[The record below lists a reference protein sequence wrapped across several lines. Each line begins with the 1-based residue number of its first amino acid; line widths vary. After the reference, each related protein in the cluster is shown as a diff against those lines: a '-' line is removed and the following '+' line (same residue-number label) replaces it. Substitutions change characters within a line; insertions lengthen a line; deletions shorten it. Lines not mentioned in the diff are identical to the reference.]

1 MQKTTKGLINQDIKG
16 KLTTDITTN
25 AEMTKATEGLRVKFE
40 KTKITEGPGLEVNM
54 VDLNQPA
61 PKMEEVERRLKW
73 KMIR

>member
-1 MQKTTKGLINQDIKG
+1 
-16 KLTTDITTN
+16 
-25 AEMTKATEGLRVKFE
+25 MTKATEGLRVKFE
-40 KTKITEGPGLEVNM
+40 KIRIIEGPGLEVNM